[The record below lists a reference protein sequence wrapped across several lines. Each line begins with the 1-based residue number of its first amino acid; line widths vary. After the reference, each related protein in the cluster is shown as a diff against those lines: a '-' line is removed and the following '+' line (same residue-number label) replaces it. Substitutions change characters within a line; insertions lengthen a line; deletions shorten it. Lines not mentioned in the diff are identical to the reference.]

1 MNICLATKLLSAV
14 GITTRM
20 TIKGELPQFMVREL
34 LVKTVS
40 LQSGGK
46 NGNMTI
52 NEESLLCMK
61 DTCLILG
68 LLTKPTT
75 NGGRRGNTKEGK
87 ISKFHKTHDILFPDG
102 KETNGWWT
110 TYGKIHDSITHDE
123 DGTKTSSWDWHWPDT
138 EPPRPPEPP
147 NPDELEPVRPLINI
161 RDITHRDE
169 QEQITGG
176 LRFNYSYDINSN
188 MVNVRRTALT
198 RVTVPEVLDVSPVE
212 GPVGQ
217 RVEVHG
223 RNLLGFSGIASV
235 TFNGS
240 PAEIVTASK
249 ELLLVEVPAGATNG
263 PIGIRTDLGTDGL
276 ASDFCIP
283 QC

>member
-1 MNICLATKLLSAV
+1 M
-14 GITTRM
+14 
-20 TIKGELPQFMVREL
+20 
-34 LVKTVS
+34 
-40 LQSGGK
+40 
-46 NGNMTI
+46 
-52 NEESLLCMK
+52 
-61 DTCLILG
+61 
-68 LLTKPTT
+68 
-75 NGGRRGNTKEGK
+75 RR
-87 ISKFHKTHDILFPDG
+87 
-102 KETNGWWT
+102 
-110 TYGKIHDSITHDE
+110 
-123 DGTKTSSWDWHWPDT
+123 
-138 EPPRPPEPP
+138 
-147 NPDELEPVRPLINI
+147 LINI
-161 RDITHRDE
+161 RDIKHRDE

-176 LRFNYSYDINSN
+176 LRFNYSYDINSDR
-188 MVNVRRTALT
+188 VNVRRTALT